1 MEGGGSSVVADE
13 GGPRVSVKDWN
24 VLFLFLRLVLVLE
37 VVREVLKLSLA
48 DSSVKLPRLLVLPLA
63 AGLGFML
70 RWSPHT
76 PGNIIIEL
84 LEVVSHGVIYSCSTV
99 LQCECQK

>member
-76 PGNIIIEL
+76 PEYNSDVRTI
-84 LEVVSHGVIYSCSTV
+84 
-99 LQCECQK
+99 